1 MFLNTS
7 AKAVLMAAT
16 LSLSAS
22 VALAQEQPTNPAPSQ
37 NLPAIIVTPAQTRDL
52 VDRVVA
58 TGTVMAVEEVQIQP
72 QVEGLQIKSLEAD
85 VGDTIA
91 ADAVVARLNEDTL
104 VLQRSQLVANRAKA
118 EAALAQYQA
127 QVVEAEASLS
137 DAQRQF
143 DRATR
148 LVSSGSVSTA
158 QKEQAET
165 ALASATARV
174 ETARQAIT
182 VADADI
188 KVVDSQIADID
199 LRLART
205 EVKSPVAGT
214 ISVRNARIG
223 AIASGAGQPLFTV
236 IRDGQIEL
244 VADVPENDILRL
256 QLGQKA
262 AISVAGRA
270 EPLSGSVRLV
280 SPVIDPVT
288 RLGSV
293 HIALDD
299 DAAARSGMYGN
310 AAIIVTETKGIALP
324 LSAITTEGGK
334 TTVRKVSDGSV
345 QMVEIRTGIQDGAYV
360 EVTEGL
366 SEGDKVVAKAGVFVR
381 DGDRINPVEETS
393 SVSN

>member
-1 MFLNTS
+1 MFQTR
-7 AKAVLMAAT
+7 AKAVLIAAT

-22 VALAQEQPTNPAPSQ
+22 VAFAQEPAAAPAPAQ
-37 NLPAIIVTPAQTRDL
+37 NLPAIIVTPAESRDL

-58 TGTVMAVEEVQIQP
+58 TGTVRAVEEVQVQP

-85 VGDTIA
+85 VGDTVQ

-127 QVVEAEASLS
+127 QFVEAEASLKE
-137 DAQRQF
+137 AQRQF

-148 LVSSGSVSTA
+148 LVSSGSVSTS

-165 ALASATARV
+165 SLASATARL

-182 VADADI
+182 VAEADI
-188 KVVDSQIADID
+188 KVVDSQIADTD

-205 EVKSPVAGT
+205 EVKSPVSGT

-223 AIASGAGQPLFTV
+223 AIASGAGEPLFTV

-244 VADVPENDILRL
+244 VAQVTENDILRL
-256 QLGQKA
+256 QQGQKA
-262 AISVAGRA
+262 SVTIAGRA
-270 EPLSGSVRLV
+270 EPLTGSIRLV
-280 SPVIDPVT
+280 SPVVDPVT

-293 HIALDD
+293 HIAVDD
-299 DAAARSGMYGN
+299 DAAARAGMYGS
-310 AAIIVTETKGIALP
+310 ASIIVSEAKGVALP

-334 TTVRKVSDGSV
+334 TTVRRVADGTV
-345 QMVEIRTGIQDGAYV
+345 QMVEIKTGVQDGAFI
-360 EVTEGL
+360 EVVEGL
-366 SEGDKVVAKAGVFVR
+366 NEGDKVVAKAGVFVR
-381 DGDRINPVEETS
+381 DGDRINPVEATS

>member
-1 MFLNTS
+1 MFRNAR
-7 AKAVLMAAT
+7 AKSVLLAAT

-22 VALAQEQPTNPAPSQ
+22 VVMGQEQPAAAPAQ
-37 NLPAIIVTPAQTRDL
+37 NLPAIIVTAAESRDL
-52 VDRVVA
+52 VDRIVA
-58 TGTVMAVEEVQIQP
+58 TGTLRAEEEVQVQP
-72 QVEGLQIKSLEAD
+72 QVEGLQIESLEAD
-85 VGDTIA
+85 VGDKVEA
-91 ADAVVARLNEDTL
+91 AQVVAKLTQDTL
-104 VLQRSQLVANRAKA
+104 LLQRSQYVANRAKA

-127 QVVEAEASLS
+127 QLVEAEASLNE
-137 DAQRQF
+137 AQRQF

-148 LVSSGSVSTA
+148 LASSGSVSA
-158 QKEQAET
+158 SQREQAET
-165 ALASATARV
+165 TLASATARV

-182 VADADI
+182 VAEADI
-188 KVVDSQIADID
+188 KVVDSQLADTD

-205 EVKSPVAGT
+205 DIKSPVAGT

-256 QLGQKA
+256 QPGQKA
-262 AISVAGRA
+262 SVSVAGSTQ
-270 EPLSGSVRLV
+270 PLTGSVRLV
-280 SPVIDPVT
+280 SPVVDPVT
-288 RLGSV
+288 RLGAV

-299 DAAARSGMYGN
+299 DAAARAGMYGS
-310 AAIIVTETKGIALP
+310 ASIVVGEANGVALP

-334 TTVRKVSDGSV
+334 TTVRKVTDGTV
-345 QMVEIRTGIQDGAYV
+345 EMVEIKTGIQDGSYIQ
-360 EVTEGL
+360 VTEGL
-366 SEGDKVVAKAGVFVR
+366 NDGDKVVAKAGVFVR

>member
-1 MFLNTS
+1 MFQTR
-7 AKAVLMAAT
+7 ATAVLIAAT

-22 VALAQEQPTNPAPSQ
+22 VAFAQEPAAAPAQAQ
-37 NLPAIIVTPAQTRDL
+37 NLPAIIVTPAESRDL
-52 VDRVVA
+52 VDRIVA
-58 TGTVMAVEEVQIQP
+58 TGTIQAVEEVQIQP

-85 VGDTIA
+85 VGDTVTA
-91 ADAVVARLNEDTL
+91 NAVVARLNEDTL
-104 VLQRSQLVANRAKA
+104 VLERSQLVANRAKA
-118 EAALAQYQA
+118 EAALAQYRA
-127 QVVEAEASLS
+127 QLVEAEASLVE
-137 DAQRQF
+137 AQRQSE
-143 DRATR
+143 RSTR
-148 LVSSGSVSTA
+148 LEATGSVSA
-158 QKEQAET
+158 SQKEQATT

-182 VADADI
+182 VAEADI
-188 KVVDSQIADID
+188 KVVDSQIADTD

-223 AIASGAGQPLFTV
+223 AIASGSGQALFTV

-256 QLGQKA
+256 QEGQKA
-262 AISVAGRA
+262 VVSVAGSA
-270 EPLSGSVRLV
+270 QPLSGSIRLV
-280 SPVIDPVT
+280 SPVVDPVS

-299 DAAARSGMYGN
+299 DAAARAGMYGS
-310 AAIIVTETKGIALP
+310 ASIVVREARGVALP
-324 LSAITTEGGK
+324 LSAINTENGK
-334 TTVRKVSDGSV
+334 TTVRKVSDGTV
-345 QMVEIRTGIQDGAYV
+345 QMVEIKTGIQDGAV
-360 EVTEGL
+360 IQVTEGL
-366 SEGDKVVAKAGVFVR
+366 VEGDKVVAKAGVFVR